1 MTAPAAALDR
11 SRPPAPGPLRPFHFP
26 AVQRATLANGLQVL
40 VAERHAFPLA
50 TIDLVIPAG
59 GLSEAEDRAGLSSF
73 TSGLLESGAGER
85 DAAAIA
91 ERVDELGLVLD
102 SANTWDNTLVG
113 FTALRTRADEAMQV
127 IADLAMRPTF
137 PEHEAQRIRDE
148 RLASLA
154 QRRADPAGL
163 ADELVTKFIYPD
175 GHPFSRRLAGPAETL
190 STLARADAAAF
201 HGSHF
206 RPGGAWL
213 CAGGDLTLD
222 EVVTLAE
229 KHFGGWSGTVPSP
242 RAPETHNRLGETT
255 IILADRPGAVQSEV
269 RVGHVGVPRTTDDFF
284 AIAVLNAMLGGSF
297 SSRLN
302 LNLRERLGYTYGVSS
317 SFGMRKLPGTFHVGG
332 AIQVEGT
339 AHSVSEILRDMRQI
353 QDELVP
359 EDEIDNARSYLA
371 GIFPLGMETTDGIAG
386 KLSTI
391 AIFGLP
397 DDYYQTYRDRLVAV
411 TREQVREAARRR
423 LMPDRAAVVVVGDAA
438 RLREPLEALGVGP
451 VQVVDPAELLR

>member
-1 MTAPAAALDR
+1 VTAPAALDR
-11 SRPPAPGPLRPFHFP
+11 SRAPAPGPLRPFHFP
-26 AVQRATLANGLQVL
+26 AVQHAVLANGMQVL

-59 GLSEAEDRAGLSSF
+59 GLSEPEERAGLSSF
-73 TSGLLESGAGER
+73 ASGLLESGAGER

-102 SANTWDNTLVG
+102 SANSWDSTLVG
-113 FTALRTRADEAMQV
+113 FTALRARADEAMQV
-127 IADLAMRPTF
+127 VADLVMRPTF

-154 QRRADPAGL
+154 QRRADPSGL

-175 GHPFSRRLAGPAETL
+175 GHPFSRRLSGPAETL
-190 STLARADAAAF
+190 STLTAADAAAF
-201 HGSHF
+201 HDTHF
-206 RPGGAWL
+206 RPGGTWL

-222 EVVTLAE
+222 EVVSLAE
-229 KHFGGWSGTVPSP
+229 KHFGGWTGTVPPP
-242 RAPETHNRLGETT
+242 RAPETHNRLSETT

-284 AIAVLNAMLGGSF
+284 AITVLNAMLGGSF
-297 SSRLN
+297 ASRLN
-302 LNLRERLGYTYGVSS
+302 LNLRERLGYSYGVSS
-317 SFGMRKLPGTFHVGG
+317 SFGMRRLPGTFHVAG

-339 AHSVSEILRDMRQI
+339 AHSVGEILRDMREI
-353 QDELVP
+353 QEELVP
-359 EDEIDNARSYLA
+359 EDEIANARSYLA

-386 KLSTI
+386 KLGTL
-391 AIFGLP
+391 ATFDLP
-397 DDYYQTYRDRLVAV
+397 HDYFQTYRDRLVAV
-411 TREQVREAARRR
+411 TREEVREAARRR

-451 VQVVDPAELLR
+451 VQVVDPAQLLR

>member
-11 SRPPAPGPLRPFHFP
+11 SRPPAPGPLRPFRFP
-26 AVQRATLANGLQVL
+26 AVQRATLTNGLQVL
-40 VAERHAFPLA
+40 VAERHAFPLV

-59 GLSEAEDRAGLSSF
+59 GLSETEDRAGLSSF

-102 SANTWDNTLVG
+102 SANSWDSTLLG
-113 FTALRTRADEAMQV
+113 FTALRARADEGMQV
-127 IADLAMRPTF
+127 MADLAMRPAF

-163 ADELVTKFIYPD
+163 ADELVTKFIYPE
-175 GHPFSRRLAGPAETL
+175 GHPFSRRLTGPAETL
-190 STLARADAAAF
+190 STLTRGAAAAF
-201 HGSHF
+201 HASHF
-206 RPGGAWL
+206 HPGGAWL

-222 EVVTLAE
+222 EVASLAE
-229 KHFGGWSGTVPSP
+229 KHFGGWRGTVPPP

-269 RVGHVGVPRTTDDFF
+269 RVGHVGVPRTADDFF
-284 AIAVLNAMLGGSF
+284 AIMVLNVMLGGSF

-302 LNLRERLGYTYGVSS
+302 LNLRERLGYSYGVSS

-339 AHSVSEILRDMRQI
+339 AHSVSEILRDMREI
-353 QDELVP
+353 QEELVP
-359 EDEIDNARSYLA
+359 EQEIDNARSYLA

-391 AIFGLP
+391 ATFELP
-397 DDYYQTYRDRLVAV
+397 DDYYQTYRDRLVSV
-411 TREQVREAARRR
+411 TREEVREAARRR

-438 RLREPLEALGVGP
+438 QLREPLEALGVGP
-451 VQVVDPAELLR
+451 VQLVDPAELLR

>member
-1 MTAPAAALDR
+1 MTAPAALDR
-11 SRPPAPGPLRPFHFP
+11 ARPPAPGPLRPFHFP

-40 VAERHAFPLA
+40 VAERHAFPLV
-50 TIDLVIPAG
+50 TIDVVIPAG
-59 GLSEAEDRAGLSSF
+59 GLSETEERAGVSSF

-102 SANTWDNTLVG
+102 STTSWDNTLVG
-113 FTALRTRADEAMQV
+113 FTGLRARADEAMEV
-127 IADLAMRPTF
+127 MADLAMRPTF
-137 PEHEAQRIRDE
+137 PEHEVQRIRDE
-148 RLASLA
+148 RVASLA

-163 ADELVTKFIYPD
+163 ADELVTKFIYPE
-175 GHPFSRRLAGPAETL
+175 GHPFSRRLSGPAETL
-190 STLARADAAAF
+190 ATLARADAAAF
-201 HGSHF
+201 HESHF

-222 EVVTLAE
+222 ELVSLAE
-229 KHFGGWSGTVPSP
+229 RHFGGWSGTVPPS

-269 RVGHVGVPRTTDDFF
+269 RVGHVGVARDTDDFF
-284 AIAVLNAMLGGSF
+284 AITVLNAMLGGSF
-297 SSRLN
+297 ASRLN
-302 LNLRERLGYTYGVSS
+302 LNLRERLGYSYGVSS

-339 AHSVSEILRDMRQI
+339 AHSVSEILRDMRKLQE
-353 QDELVP
+353 ELVP

-371 GIFPLGMETTDGIAG
+371 GVFPLGMETTEGITG

-391 AIFGLP
+391 ATFDLP
-397 DDYYQTYRDRLVAV
+397 DDYYQKYRDRLVAV
-411 TREQVREAARRR
+411 TREEVRAAARRR
-423 LMPDRAAVVVVGDAA
+423 LMPDRAAVIIVGDAA
-438 RLREPLEALGVGP
+438 RLREPLEALGAGP
-451 VQVVDPAELLR
+451 VQVVAPAELLR